1 MIEMIKTFNKNVI
14 NKPTYSKTVCGVITS
29 WQNFENFELH
39 FYVNTKMIYCTVDT
53 PSYSQPNTVRW

>member
-1 MIEMIKTFNKNVI
+1 MIEMIKAFNKNVI

-39 FYVNTKMIYCTVDT
+39 FYANTKMIYCTVDT